1 MQLDVLK
8 DHARDREHARVL
20 AQLNLRVEVPDDA
33 EGPDADRPF
42 LQGAL
47 PFDESLRTKHRHGS
61 WRRDAKVLESIS
73 FNEQR
78 NVEFLTFDYFPKQ
91 PRHPLRCRYAKQSEN
106 EAL

>member
-1 MQLDVLK
+1 MQLDVLE

-20 AQLNLRVEVPDDA
+20 TQPNLRVEVPDYA

-42 LQGAL
+42 LQGTL
-47 PFDESLRTKHRHGS
+47 PFDEPLWTKHRHGS
-61 WRRDAKVLESIS
+61 WRRDAKVLESVS

-91 PRHPLRCRYAKQSEN
+91 P
-106 EAL
+106 